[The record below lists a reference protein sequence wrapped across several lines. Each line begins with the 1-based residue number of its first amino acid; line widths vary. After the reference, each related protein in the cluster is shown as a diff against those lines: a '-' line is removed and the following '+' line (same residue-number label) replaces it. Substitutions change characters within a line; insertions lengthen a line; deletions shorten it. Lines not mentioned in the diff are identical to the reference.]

1 MLKKTTYYIKSP
13 FSSARKR
20 KLVKTTQ
27 FNQVTLKCHGTAV
40 FDKNSALTSGKV
52 YRKSSLSTMLPLGMV
67 KFYRHKKRQKILRAS
82 QKIRESGKKR
92 KLFTYLEI
100 TRQNGPASLRFF
112 HENCLKHCLTSS
124 QFASKMATEDSSQ
137 CFVTKSPDGRS
148 CVTTDKGFPC
158 CPGYSK
164 NGRHFNGEQ

>member
-1 MLKKTTYYIKSP
+1 MLTTTAFISNLCVHSFQHNKWQNNYTSVLKKTTYYIKSP

-27 FNQVTLKCHGTAV
+27 FNQVTLECHGTAV
-40 FDKNSALTSGKV
+40 LDKNSALTSGKV

-82 QKIRESGKKR
+82 QKIRESSKKR

-100 TRQNGPASLRFF
+100 ATQNG
-112 HENCLKHCLTSS
+112 HTS
-124 QFASKMATEDSSQ
+124 
-137 CFVTKSPDGRS
+137 
-148 CVTTDKGFPC
+148 
-158 CPGYSK
+158 
-164 NGRHFNGEQ
+164 